1 MVKLHKNCKNIEIF
15 AIFFVFKNGYFFVK
29 NDFKNYDKRGI
40 KNVYFLMVFYIKK
53 LWKILKN
60 IVTIWVIC
68 LSIFSALCYTI
79 PVRLYIY
86 INRLIF

>member
-53 LWKILKN
+53 L
-60 IVTIWVIC
+60 
-68 LSIFSALCYTI
+68 
-79 PVRLYIY
+79 
-86 INRLIF
+86 